1 MIMSLIKNE
10 FLLEIKSSNNLFYIT
25 FFSLSCLMLSVFSF
39 PPSELNEIIILS
51 GFFWIIIALASIKLI
66 ENSFVREREEGI
78 YDLIY
83 TSSADNYLVFLAKLI
98 TFSLILLGVQLLIF
112 TIYSLIST
120 TIEIDKIFQILILCV
135 VSNIGLIGLG
145 ILIYLMTS
153 LSSTRSF
160 LFPLILFPIIVPLLI
175 HSSNIFIAL
184 CLGMEISFYTE
195 SMVLL
200 LTFAIMATV
209 LGVNFFE
216 RQLFL
221 LLQRLKLLFV
231 YKFRYFSK

>member
-10 FLLEIKSSNNLFYIT
+10 LLLEIKSSNNLFYIT

-51 GFFWIIIALASIKLI
+51 GFFWIITALASIKLI

-83 TSSADNYLVFLAKLI
+83 TSSSDNYLVFLAKLI

-184 CLGMEISFYTE
+184 CLGLEISFYTE
-195 SMVLL
+195 SILLL

-216 RQLFL
+216 RLI
-221 LLQRLKLLFV
+221 K
-231 YKFRYFSK
+231 Y

>member
-184 CLGMEISFYTE
+184 CLGLEISFYTE
-195 SMVLL
+195 SMLLL

-209 LGVNFFE
+209 LGINFFE
-216 RQLFL
+216 RLI
-221 LLQRLKLLFV
+221 K
-231 YKFRYFSK
+231 Y

>member
-135 VSNIGLIGLG
+135 VSNIGLI
-145 ILIYLMTS
+145 YLMTS

-216 RQLFL
+216 RLI
-221 LLQRLKLLFV
+221 K
-231 YKFRYFSK
+231 Y

>member
-195 SMVLL
+195 SMLLL

-216 RQLFL
+216 RLI
-221 LLQRLKLLFV
+221 K
-231 YKFRYFSK
+231 Y

>member
-10 FLLEIKSSNNLFYIT
+10 LLLEIKSSNNLFYIT

-184 CLGMEISFYTE
+184 CLGLEISFYTE
-195 SMVLL
+195 SILLL

-209 LGVNFFE
+209 LGVNFVE
-216 RQLFL
+216 RLI
-221 LLQRLKLLFV
+221 K
-231 YKFRYFSK
+231 Y

>member
-153 LSSTRSF
+153 LSNTRSF

-184 CLGMEISFYTE
+184 CLGLEISFYAE
-195 SMVLL
+195 SMLLL

-209 LGVNFFE
+209 LGINFFE
-216 RQLFL
+216 RLI
-221 LLQRLKLLFV
+221 K
-231 YKFRYFSK
+231 Y